1 MTDHTHG
8 HDAGDAHGHDHFHTA
23 AELAWALSPPP
34 WFADWAA
41 GLRADLEA
49 AGPEEMEKVLVGRTV
64 ELLTDH
70 DIVGTG
76 VPRPGRHS
84 DTTWWLYYD
93 QQLHVIV
100 GRMNQGEVIQAHN
113 HGNWNVTGVLRG
125 ALKYI
130 SYERVDD
137 GSTLYHA
144 DLRIRQE
151 PILGPGEAILCPP
164 PPDDIHEIV
173 CLEDDTVTV
182 LVAPPFADVRE
193 YYLPDKKV
201 YLRRGGHASAQGVP
215 APKGGG

>member
-1 MTDHTHG
+1 MKAEAGRGWDPSNHHG
-8 HDAGDAHGHDHFHTA
+8 HSAGDV
-23 AELAWALSPPP
+23 AWAASPPP
-34 WFADWAA
+34 RLAEWAA
-41 GLRADLEA
+41 GMRRQLEA
-49 AGPEEMEKVLVGRTV
+49 AGPDEMETILVARTV

-70 DIVGTG
+70 DVVGTG
-76 VPRPGRHS
+76 VPRHGRHADS
-84 DTTWWLYYD
+84 TWWLYYD

-130 SYERVDD
+130 AYERVDD
-137 GSTLYHA
+137 RSTRYHA
-144 DLRIRQE
+144 DLRIRAE
-151 PILGPGEAILCPP
+151 PILRSGEAILCPP

-182 LVAPPFADVRE
+182 LVAPPFADIRE

-201 YLRRGGHASAQGVP
+201 YLPRSGDPSTAGVP
-215 APKGGG
+215 APKGD